1 MSKINALVTIEKSF
15 DDCKVLTK
23 EWEAGD
29 FREFFEKEGE
39 YLDRLAN
46 ATEEKGKY
54 GEGFTVTFTVDVIK
68 EK

>member
-29 FREFFEKEGE
+29 FREVFEKEGE

-46 ATEEKGKY
+46 ATEETGKY
-54 GEGFTVTFTVDVIK
+54 GE
-68 EK
+68 